1 LNRVIQLFVGWL
13 RKWLAPGFQE
23 ERPRENFSSSVA
35 DGQPSLPRSEHVIH
49 SSVELA
55 HENPPEASPRET
67 LISALVEE
75 PKLAILEQEDRAN
88 RKKSLEENGVRESRP
103 APTEAEQTEPLSN
116 EPVTVPRELSGSTEA
131 EFKGQQSQTPTE
143 PLAEE
148 TMPKPT
154 ANDAPKT
161 DGADEDFK
169 SPAVD
174 ANPLNECIRDLVESG
189 VKGEKPTSSE
199 QQSDTATERP
209 VVAEALSG
217 NPGEEILFPLA
228 ALSAMVGEKAASSEL
243 EWDES
248 SERSES
254 APDKKPRVKSKKVTK
269 DAGTPVQKTEDPTE
283 STLVA
288 GEFEKEPATPVDIS
302 PYTGAQLPLLPD
314 SYLYWNRILLERF
327 VTVAAGGQILLA
339 TSPRALAAALFDDK
353 DERVL
358 AADAQRQFAESVA
371 SAYKIGV
378 VGSRAR
384 LRFFRRQ
391 AGVGGIPI
399 CVGFLA
405 LSVLAAHKMHTD
417 ETTWGSDYYTRLSEL
432 LGVERGSNG
441 LPVDFRGDEFESLW
455 LFLADWISKQT
466 GWSLVLPQGNIHK
479 RFIGYP
485 LAHVPLR
492 QLDIEKLP
500 TFFEWAGYSSEMP
513 PMAERMEDD
522 LNRWNKAYGSL
533 STAGSNAF
541 NDGRKTAVIAQ
552 VRSELRVWDGLVSNS
567 EGTRSAHVEILLETV
582 GRRSKLS
589 LLAPRREGFP
599 ETFSSGPVQ
608 MTGSESWYDPVELKP
623 EDGAL
628 IKEGFSW
635 TSENQRECILRRS
648 PGTVFVLAPN
658 SEYSGMVSRMELP
671 KGVTCAV
678 LCHESV
684 APAVGTY
691 LSTVCD
697 SVPRPFREN
706 TAPDGWFLFPR
717 VRAIRR
723 SENVPTELR
732 ALDVA
737 SEINIVPIGGL
748 RAGTNWAWMQGDA
761 PRLLIEGHD
770 GQAVFVNDTTV
781 DLNDEGF
788 IKAIDIFAHAG
799 IYRVRV
805 GSLEKKVR
813 IIQPSIRPS
822 AMPEGAPR
830 VANNKEQ
837 FSVILEVGHWV
848 LVGSSPGKIHGVE
861 AQGLRSTVI
870 FCDFKP
876 AWAIKL
882 GARRPETRVIQLL
895 NEPVVDAGKG
905 KVFDSTRRWASAICA
920 AAIRR
925 PVVESAAGTE
935 IVAADERWSEYVK
948 AARAIKRAWKA
959 THR

>member
-1 LNRVIQLFVGWL
+1 
-13 RKWLAPGFQE
+13 
-23 ERPRENFSSSVA
+23 
-35 DGQPSLPRSEHVIH
+35 
-49 SSVELA
+49 
-55 HENPPEASPRET
+55 
-67 LISALVEE
+67 
-75 PKLAILEQEDRAN
+75 
-88 RKKSLEENGVRESRP
+88 
-103 APTEAEQTEPLSN
+103 
-116 EPVTVPRELSGSTEA
+116 
-131 EFKGQQSQTPTE
+131 
-143 PLAEE
+143 
-148 TMPKPT
+148 MPK
-154 ANDAPKT
+154 AAIDENHEALAAKRKVWASGQGLVAAPPSKHT
-161 DGADEDFK
+161 
-169 SPAVD
+169 
-174 ANPLNECIRDLVESG
+174 N
-189 VKGEKPTSSE
+189 SE
-199 QQSDTATERP
+199 QQSDTGIVRP
-209 VVAEALSG
+209 DVVEGLAG
-217 NPGEEILFPLA
+217 NQGEETVFPPA
-228 ALSAMVGEKAASSEL
+228 ALGAMVGEKAASSEL

-248 SERSES
+248 SERSVS
-254 APDKKPRVKSKKVTK
+254 APDKKPRVKSKKIAK
-269 DAGTPVQKTEDPTE
+269 DAPVQKTEDPTE
-283 STLVA
+283 SDLVA
-288 GEFEKEPATPVDIS
+288 GEFEKESPTPVDIS
-302 PYTGAQLPLLPD
+302 PYPGAQLPPLPD

-358 AADAQRQFAESVA
+358 AADAQRQFAEAVA
-371 SAYKIGV
+371 SSYRIGV

-391 AGVGGIPI
+391 AEVGGIPI

-432 LGVERGSNG
+432 LGVERGANG

-479 RFIGYP
+479 RLIAYP

-500 TFFEWAGYSSEMP
+500 TFFEWAGYSSEMLP
-513 PMAERMEDD
+513 TVERMEDD
-522 LNRWNKAYGSL
+522 LNRWNEAYGSL
-533 STAGSNAF
+533 SRAGSDAF

-552 VRSELRVWDGLVSNS
+552 VRSELRVWDGLVSTS
-567 EGTRSAHVEILLETV
+567 EGTRNAHVEILLETV

-608 MTGSESWYDPVELKP
+608 MMGSESWYDPVELKP

-648 PGTVFVLAPN
+648 PGSVFVLAPN

-684 APAVGTY
+684 APDVGTY
-691 LSTVCD
+691 LATVCD
-697 SVPRPFREN
+697 AVPRPFHEN
-706 TAPDGWFLFPR
+706 TAPDGWLLFPR
-717 VRAIRR
+717 IRAIRR
-723 SENVPTELR
+723 SENIPTELR
-732 ALDVA
+732 ALNVA
-737 SEINIVPIGGL
+737 SEINIIPIGGL
-748 RAGTNWAWMQGDA
+748 RAGTHWAWMLGDA

-770 GQAVFVNDTTV
+770 GQAVFVNDTAV
-781 DLNDEGF
+781 DLDDEGF

-799 IYRVRV
+799 VYRVRV

-822 AMPEGAPR
+822 ALHEGAPR
-830 VANNKEQ
+830 AANNKEQ

-848 LVGSSPGKIHGVE
+848 LVGSYPGKIHAVE

-895 NEPVVDAGKG
+895 NEAVADAGG
-905 KVFDSTRRWASAICA
+905 EIKVFDSARRWASAICA

-925 PVVESAAGTE
+925 PVVESATGTE
-935 IVAADERWSEYVK
+935 IVATEERWNEYVK

-959 THR
+959 SRR